1 MLRIKFRYSFNL
13 LRIFFF
19 ISRGWFRDF
28 RWYWRHL
35 EKLNVIVSIIKLQ
48 SEVLDLLQKILYY
61 YIVMTEKSII
71 LGNLVFPMADC
82 LLVLGYHLVSGS
94 NCCLKFL
101 YLRNVPIQLAMS
113 DLCLS
118 SQVDNASML

>member
-13 LRIFFF
+13 LGIFFF
-19 ISRGWFRDF
+19 ISRRWFRDF

-61 YIVMTEKSII
+61 YIVLTEKSII
-71 LGNLVFPMADC
+71 LGNLVFLMANC
-82 LLVLGYHLVSGS
+82 LLVLGYHLISGS
-94 NCCLKFL
+94 NCCLK
-101 YLRNVPIQLAMS
+101 
-113 DLCLS
+113 
-118 SQVDNASML
+118 